1 MYKKSITYKDYDGTI
16 RTEDKWFHLKR
27 TDLMEIAVGLPEN
40 ITDEFSGEHADEN
53 KESIGRRIYH
63 ALGKAGVMK
72 FIKDLILKSYGIRS
86 RDGMSFEK
94 SEEISYKFSQ
104 TLAFE
109 QLYYDMVTDDE
120 VLNEFFV
127 MVIPK
132 DEAAAE

>member
-1 MYKKSITYKDYDGTI
+1 MYKKPITYKDYDGTVK
-16 RTEDKWFHLKR
+16 TKDEWFHLKR
-27 TDLMEIAVGLPEN
+27 TDLMEIGAGLPDA
-40 ITDEFSGEHADEN
+40 ITDEFENYQADEN
-53 KESIGRRIYH
+53 KENVGRQIYH

-109 QLYYDMVTDDE
+109 QLYYDMVTNDD
-120 VLNEFFV
+120 VFNEFISK
-127 MVIPK
+127 VIPK
-132 DEAAAE
+132 DETVTA